1 VHGHGARAWWI
12 ARRAHSR
19 FTAPEATLDI
29 ALLIVGVAC
38 AAAGLVL
45 VVWSN
50 YHFWTRGRGTLAPWD
65 PPRRFVVSGPY
76 RFVRNP
82 MISGVILLL
91 LAEACGLRSTPH
103 VEWAGLFTLINAVY
117 IPALEEPTLRARFGD
132 AYERYTR
139 TVRRFVPRLTPYRPS
154 RLRLDAPKP
163 SCHALR
169 ARTPL
174 GGSSCPSP
182 V

>member
-1 VHGHGARAWWI
+1 MLIRQLVSILVLPCTVTVLVPWWI

-19 FTAPEATLDI
+19 LAAPEATLDI
-29 ALLIVGVAC
+29 ALLIAGVAC

-103 VEWAGLFTLINAVY
+103 AEWAGLFTLINAVY
-117 IPALEEPTLRARFGD
+117 IPALEEPMLRARFGD
-132 AYERYTR
+132 AYESYTR
-139 TVRRFVPRLTPYRPS
+139 AVRRFVPRLTPYRPEP
-154 RLRLDAPKP
+154 AQ
-163 SCHALR
+163 A
-169 ARTPL
+169 
-174 GGSSCPSP
+174 
-182 V
+182 